1 MTLRFDCGDRK
12 RADPCE
18 KRKNLKGDTA
28 VRNRSI
34 RNILSFFFTLS
45 ILVNLFSLN
54 ASAAEYEEPILL
66 TGRFDSAAYSEE
78 LSYQF
83 PYRDSYF
90 SGSAA
95 EYRHGLAQCTLGMAV
110 SAFRS
115 ADQELDRKDQNIR
128 EYFTQ
133 AGFSQ
138 MESREF
144 NERPTAKTIATLIA
158 SKTLKDRK
166 GEYVLLAVAVSGG
179 GYQDEWLSNF
189 SFGDESVHEG
199 FFSAGFTVFERVF
212 DYVDQY
218 AAGKRVKIWMG
229 GYSRAA
235 AVSNMAAVLMLT
247 AEQIAPEDLFV
258 YTFATPN
265 NAQAEKFGDEYD
277 YSSVYN
283 IVGMF
288 DPIPSIPFSEWGY
301 GKLGTTLRLPAR
313 ETTPDYEARCEPVK
327 KVYREIT
334 GGIYESSP
342 ECNWFIQKLYQLLY
356 DMIGTAEH
364 YQAEVEG
371 VIDPAWEKN
380 SSTYTLLREICRIL
394 SQDAEIDHML
404 LGEAPTADTLL
415 SVFLYDLSME
425 KLGFEKNT
433 LGRLPLTSQLFY
445 EHCPE
450 VYVSWVMSQD
460 QPEKLF
466 VSDTSYRR
474 IFLPLD
480 TEYLLTDGMEQ
491 PVASPCAAVLG
502 NTRMLTIPAGEDY
515 VLSLLPIGKESRFI
529 KVMAYEAGSMRYVY
543 QLYQVEGKENG
554 WFQLGL
560 PKAQP
565 YELDGISLKAPGGDL
580 VFPAERALDR
590 EEIPPSAVFELEG
603 SGWLPSHFIRVTA
616 AILLIL
622 ILLLAAFFI
631 WLPIHFI
638 RKRKKRRGS
647 GTE

>member
-1 MTLRFDCGDRK
+1 M
-12 RADPCE
+12 
-18 KRKNLKGDTA
+18 
-28 VRNRSI
+28 RNR
-34 RNILSFFFTLS
+34 RPQNA
-45 ILVNLFSLN
+45 VALFLALFLFVGQLSLN
-54 ASAAEYEEPILL
+54 GSAAEGEKPIFL
-66 TGRFDSAAYSEE
+66 TGRFDSAAYPDE

-90 SGSAA
+90 SGSGT
-95 EYRHGLAQCTLGMAV
+95 EYRHALAQCTLGMAV

-115 ADQELDRKDQNIR
+115 ADQALDRKDQNIR
-128 EYFTQ
+128 EYLTQ

-138 MESREF
+138 LESQEF

-158 SKTLKDRK
+158 SKPLEDAE
-166 GEYVLLAVAVSGG
+166 GEFTLLAVAVSGG

-189 SFGDESVHEG
+189 SFGDEDVHEG

-212 DYVDQY
+212 DYAERY

-235 AVSNMAAVLMLT
+235 AVSNMAAVLMLST
-247 AEQIAPEDLFV
+247 EQIAPENLFV

-265 NAQAEKFGDEYD
+265 NAKAEKFSEEYD
-277 YSSVYN
+277 YSSIFN

-313 ETTPDYEARCEPVK
+313 ETTADYESRCEPVK
-327 KVYREIT
+327 EIYREIT
-334 GGIYESSP
+334 GGAYESSP

-364 YQAEVEG
+364 YESEVET
-371 VIDPAWEKN
+371 VIDSAWENN

-394 SQDAEIDHML
+394 SEDVEVDHML

-425 KLGFEKNT
+425 KLGLEENR
-433 LGRLPLTSQLFY
+433 LGKLPLSSQLFY

-450 VYVSWVMSQD
+450 VYVSWVLSQE

-466 VSDTSYRR
+466 VSDTGYRR
-474 IFLPLD
+474 IFLPKD
-480 TEYLLTDGMEQ
+480 TEYLLADAAGN
-491 PVASPCAAVLG
+491 PVERPCAAALG
-502 NTRMLTIPAGEDY
+502 NAGMLTVPAGEEY
-515 VLSLLPIGKESRFI
+515 VLSLLPSGKEDRFL

-543 QLYQVEGKENG
+543 QLYRVKGGEGS
-554 WFQLGL
+554 WLQLEL

-565 YELDGISLKAPGGDL
+565 YELSGIFLKASGTAVP
-580 VFPAERALDR
+580 PAEQALDR
-590 EEIPPSAVFELEG
+590 AEIPPSAVFELEG
-603 SGWLPSHFIRVTA
+603 SGWLPSHFLPLVLT
-616 AILLIL
+616 
-622 ILLLAAFFI
+622 LLLLLLFLFLVLLI
-631 WLPIHFI
+631 WLPVHFF
-638 RKRKKRRGS
+638 RKRRRRQAGQA
-647 GTE
+647 ERR